1 MNYKQ
6 IEVNMK
12 FSHLIPCTSCCTPI
26 FGMFCPN
33 LQGFSVPMMKQISTE
48 VWSPLVNGECLVQ
61 SKLPLLQQA
70 KVSKR

>member
-26 FGMFCPN
+26 LGMFCPN

>member
-6 IEVNMK
+6 IAVNMK
-12 FSHLIPCTSCCTPI
+12 FSHLIHCISCCIPI
-26 FGMFCPN
+26 LGMFCPN
-33 LQGFSVPMMKQISTE
+33 LQGFSVPMMTQISTE
-48 VWSPLVNGECLVQ
+48 IWSPLVNGECLVQ